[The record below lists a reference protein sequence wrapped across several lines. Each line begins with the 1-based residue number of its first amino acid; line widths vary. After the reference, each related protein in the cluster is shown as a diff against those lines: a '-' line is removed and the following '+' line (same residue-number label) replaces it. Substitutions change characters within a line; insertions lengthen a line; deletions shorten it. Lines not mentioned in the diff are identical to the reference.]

1 MWFYIGHGAYWGIR
15 EVFGNGTI
23 LGFAVLPSSYEPA
36 LIFILAPGAFIL
48 IGYLVAAFKMLTGYL
63 EQRGEAA

>member
-1 MWFYIGHGAYWGIR
+1 
-15 EVFGNGTI
+15 
-23 LGFAVLPSSYEPA
+23 VLPSSYQPA

-48 IGYLVAAFKMLTGYL
+48 IGYLVAAFKMLTEYL